1 MSINDEKAN
10 KSCVQIL
17 FFRLQVYLDECQATP
32 SIFGTESLSEHN
44 LSAKKTQ
51 KNKKTSK

>member
-10 KSCVQIL
+10 KSHVQIL
-17 FFRLQVYLDECQATP
+17 FLRLQVYLDECQAAP

-44 LSAKKTQ
+44 LSAKK
-51 KNKKTSK
+51 KKKKI